1 MQVKKYIAPTLK
13 SATEQMKNE
22 MGDEA
27 LILSTRVIRE
37 SGYPDQKMFELTAGI
52 EDVVTYHETSSHTE
66 AKKEEI
72 YKSFEEELQKISS
85 KVFKNSTEIEDQI
98 GVRKLKE
105 NTNAEIEKPQSF
117 KSIVEK
123 TIKKLEEE
131 EIEKQI
137 IKKIILQLKKYGKII
152 RTNNLDNYIISS
164 IASMIPTK
172 EFNVSKGSSPKVVSL
187 VGPTGVGKTTC
198 IAKLAIISK
207 ILHNLDVGLIS
218 IDTYRIG
225 ALDQL
230 KVFSDVSNID
240 MLVAYEPKDLN
251 EIMKQ
256 FSSKDVVFIDT
267 AGRSQKNEEFLM
279 KAQEFLNFAN
289 VDETYLVMSATSSIK
304 TLLDIADKFTISN
317 YDSIIFSKI
326 DEGVAFGN
334 LLNLITKIN
343 VPSIFLTNG
352 QVIPDD
358 IISADADYMAKIIY
372 TGKVQ

>member
-37 SGYPDQKMFELTAGI
+37 GDYPGQKVFELTAGI
-52 EDVVTYHETSSHTE
+52 EDVVTYQETSSHSE

-105 NTNAEIEKPQSF
+105 KTNAEIEKPQSF

-123 TIKKLEEE
+123 TINKLEEE

-172 EFNVSKGSSPKVVSL
+172 EFKVSKGLDPKVVSL

-256 FSSKDVVFIDT
+256 FSSKDVVFLDT

-279 KAQEFLNFAN
+279 KAQEFLNYAN
-289 VDETYLVMSATSSIK
+289 VDETYLVMSATSSTK

-326 DEGVAFGN
+326 DEGVTFGN

-358 IISADADYMAKIIY
+358 IISADSDYMAKLIY
-372 TGKVQ
+372 TGMVL

>member
-27 LILSTRVIRE
+27 LIISTRVIRE
-37 SGYPDQKMFELTAGI
+37 SGYPGQKMFELTAGI
-52 EDVVTYHETSSHTE
+52 EDVVTYHETSNHTE

-72 YKSFEEELQKISS
+72 YKSFEEELQKISN

-98 GVRKLKE
+98 GVRKLREK
-105 NTNAEIEKPQSF
+105 TDAEIETPQSF

-131 EIEKQI
+131 EIEKLI

-152 RTNNLDNYIISS
+152 YTSNLDNHIISS

-172 EFNVSKGSSPKVVSL
+172 EFNVSKGLNPKVVSL

-267 AGRSQKNEEFLM
+267 AGRSKKNDEFLT
-279 KAQEFLNFAN
+279 KAKEFLTNAN
-289 VDETYLVMSATSSIK
+289 VDETYLVMSATSSTK
-304 TLLDIADKFTISN
+304 TLLDIADKFTIFN
-317 YDSIIFSKI
+317 YDSVIFSKI

-358 IISADADYMAKIIY
+358 IISADAGYMAKLIY
-372 TGKVQ
+372 TGKVL

>member
-13 SATEQMKNE
+13 SAAEQMKNE

-27 LILSTRVIRE
+27 IILSTRVIKE
-37 SGYPDQKMFELTAGI
+37 SEYPGQKMFELTAGS
-52 EDVVTYHETSSHTE
+52 EDVITYREPPNQAE
-66 AKKEEI
+66 EKKEEI
-72 YKSFEEELQKISS
+72 YKSFEEELQKISN
-85 KVFKNSTEIEDQI
+85 KVFKNSTELEDQI
-98 GVRKLKE
+98 GVRKFKE
-105 NTNAEIEKPQSF
+105 KTNIEIETPQTF

-123 TIKKLEEE
+123 TVKKLEEE
-131 EIEKQI
+131 EIEKRI
-137 IKKIILQLKKYGKII
+137 IKRIILQLKKYGKII
-152 RTNNLDNYIISS
+152 HTNNLDNYIISS
-164 IASMIPTK
+164 IASMIPAK
-172 EFNVSKGSSPKVVSL
+172 EFNVSKGLVPKVVSL

-240 MLVAYEPKDLN
+240 MLVAYEPKDMSEL
-251 EIMKQ
+251 MKE

-279 KAQEFLNFAN
+279 KSKEFLDFAD
-289 VDETYLVMSATSSIK
+289 VDETYLVMSATSSTK
-304 TLLDIADKFTISN
+304 TLLDIADKFTIFN

-326 DEGVAFGN
+326 DEGVVFGN
-334 LLNLITKIN
+334 LLNLITEIN

-358 IISADADYMAKIIY
+358 IISADAGYMAKLIY
-372 TGKVQ
+372 TGKAH

>member
-37 SGYPDQKMFELTAGI
+37 GDYPDQKMFELTAGI

-105 NTNAEIEKPQSF
+105 KTNAGIEKPQSF

-172 EFNVSKGSSPKVVSL
+172 EFNVSKGLSPKVVSL

-267 AGRSQKNEEFLM
+267 AGRSQKNEEFLV
-279 KAQEFLNFAN
+279 KAQEFLNYAN
-289 VDETYLVMSATSSIK
+289 VDETYLVMSATSSTK

-326 DEGVAFGN
+326 DEAVTFGN

-358 IISADADYMAKIIY
+358 IISADSDYMAKLIY

>member
-37 SGYPDQKMFELTAGI
+37 SGYPGQKMFELTAGI
-52 EDVVTYHETSSHTE
+52 EDVVTYHETSNHTE

-72 YKSFEEELQKISS
+72 YKSFEEELQKISN

-98 GVRKLKE
+98 GVRKLREK
-105 NTNAEIEKPQSF
+105 TDAEIETPQSF

-131 EIEKQI
+131 EIEKLI

-152 RTNNLDNYIISS
+152 YTSNLDNHIISS

-172 EFNVSKGSSPKVVSL
+172 EFNVSKGLNPKVVSL

-267 AGRSQKNEEFLM
+267 AGRSQKNDEFLT
-279 KAQEFLNFAN
+279 KAKEFLTNAN
-289 VDETYLVMSATSSIK
+289 VDETYLVMSATSSTK
-304 TLLDIADKFTISN
+304 TLLDIADKFTIFN
-317 YDSIIFSKI
+317 YDSVIFSKI

-358 IISADADYMAKIIY
+358 IISADAGYMAKLIY
-372 TGKVQ
+372 TGKVL

>member
-37 SGYPDQKMFELTAGI
+37 GDYPGQKVFELTAGI
-52 EDVVTYHETSSHTE
+52 EDVVTYQETSSHSE

-105 NTNAEIEKPQSF
+105 KTNAEIEKPQSF

-123 TIKKLEEE
+123 TINKLEEE

-172 EFNVSKGSSPKVVSL
+172 EFKVSKGLDPKVVSL

-279 KAQEFLNFAN
+279 KAQEFLNYAN
-289 VDETYLVMSATSSIK
+289 VDETYLVMSATSSTK

-326 DEGVAFGN
+326 DEGVTFGN

-358 IISADADYMAKIIY
+358 IISADSDYMAKLIY
-372 TGKVQ
+372 TGMVL

>member
-37 SGYPDQKMFELTAGI
+37 SGYPGQKMFELTAGI
-52 EDVVTYHETSSHTE
+52 EDVVTYHETSNHTE

-72 YKSFEEELQKISS
+72 YKSFEEELQKISN

-98 GVRKLKE
+98 GVRKLREK
-105 NTNAEIEKPQSF
+105 TDAEIETPQSF

-131 EIEKQI
+131 EIEKLI

-152 RTNNLDNYIISS
+152 YTSNLDNHIISS

-172 EFNVSKGSSPKVVSL
+172 EFNVSKGLNPKVVSL

-256 FSSKDVVFIDT
+256 FSSKDIVFIDT
-267 AGRSQKNEEFLM
+267 AGRSQKNDEFLT
-279 KAQEFLNFAN
+279 KANEFLTNAN
-289 VDETYLVMSATSSIK
+289 VDETYLVMSATSSTK
-304 TLLDIADKFTISN
+304 TLLDIADKFTIFN
-317 YDSIIFSKI
+317 YDSVIFSKI

-358 IISADADYMAKIIY
+358 IISADAGYMAKLIY
-372 TGKVQ
+372 AGKVL

>member
-52 EDVVTYHETSSHTE
+52 EDVVTYHETSNHTE

-172 EFNVSKGSSPKVVSL
+172 EFNISKGLDPKVVSL

-256 FSSKDVVFIDT
+256 FSNKDVVFIDT

-279 KAQEFLNFAN
+279 KAQEFLNYAN
-289 VDETYLVMSATSSIK
+289 VDETYLVMSATSSTK

-326 DEGVAFGN
+326 DEAVTFGN

-358 IISADADYMAKIIY
+358 IISADSDYMAKLIY